1 MEIKKIF
8 RRYEQKYVISEE
20 VAQAVIREAEKHMA
34 EDPFGETDIM
44 NIYYD
49 TPDNR
54 LIRNSLEKPTLYKEK
69 LRLRCY
75 GVPKEDSKAFVELKK
90 KYDSVVYKRRITLPY
105 NEAVCALE
113 TGNMPD
119 TQIGRE
125 LEYFLKFYGSLAPAM
140 VITYHRRAYIE
151 GDFRLTFD
159 SNILYRRDRL
169 DLRLGI
175 FGEEVT
181 DKVIMEMKSPTAIPF
196 WMLEI
201 MSRYGIR
208 KQPFSKYGTAYTKEK
223 LKEKQNG

>member
-1 MEIKKIF
+1 
-8 RRYEQKYVISEE
+8 
-20 VAQAVIREAEKHMA
+20 
-34 EDPFGETDIM
+34 
-44 NIYYD
+44 
-49 TPDNR
+49 
-54 LIRNSLEKPTLYKEK
+54 
-69 LRLRCY
+69 
-75 GVPKEDSKAFVELKK
+75 
-90 KYDSVVYKRRITLPY
+90 
-105 NEAVCALE
+105 
-113 TGNMPD
+113 MPD

-125 LEYFLKFYGSLAPAM
+125 LDYFLRFYGSLSPAM